1 METQEHEETQL
12 RAAVPIRQFGDP
24 VLRVPAME
32 IDHDRI
38 GSAEVQGT
46 IDDMVASL
54 AAAKGVGLAAPQIGL
69 SQRLLIIKIP
79 AMNRVGYG
87 DVPET
92 PLLVLINPVIL
103 EKSQEMRWA
112 PEACLSIRT
121 PDGKGVYEGVVERP
135 ERIVVRGYNRLG
147 REITVEGDKLLSRAI
162 QHEIDHLD
170 GILFTDHIRELRDL
184 RVYYP
189 VDSDDPVLSQAAGL

>member
-1 METQEHEETQL
+1 
-12 RAAVPIRQFGDP
+12 
-24 VLRVPAME
+24 
-32 IDHDRI
+32 
-38 GSAEVQGT
+38 
-46 IDDMVASL
+46 
-54 AAAKGVGLAAPQIGL
+54 
-69 SQRLLIIKIP
+69 LLISKIP

-103 EKSQEMRWA
+103 EKSQEMRRA

-121 PDGKGVYEGVVERP
+121 PDDKGVYEGVVERP
-135 ERIVVRGYNRLG
+135 ERIVVRGYDRLG
-147 REITVEGDKLLSRAI
+147 QEITVEGDKLLSRAL

-189 VDSDDPVLSQAAGL
+189 VDAADPVLSQATGLL